1 MKIKPADALN
11 ILLLLGLAVLIW
23 FYVQQQIMDTADV
36 EFELDIRV
44 SDADKF
50 VVVSHSVGN
59 VHYSGRITVKL
70 RGSKSQ
76 LAELRGGEVRVVRLP
91 VDVDEAAFAN
101 RDAPLQTTIKITDE
115 DLGLPANVTIEK
127 AVSLDVWVDIRET
140 KKCEVVLNAADIG
153 GRVEPPPEGGPKWRV
168 KLRPQRVSVT
178 GPRFL
183 VNMREGLRI
192 KTEAVDVKDL
202 LVGTPKA
209 LALIDTAKDYKSAGS
224 VPHIRPDLKLTLSP
238 ATVEAT
244 RTLQEEI
251 VKITREN
258 VAIKVLGTPE
268 FFKEWEVEISG
279 SLTRTLTLSVPES
292 RRVAADRIKL
302 ELVLD
307 TRQLNPQEVPNP
319 LPQDLRVVDKPEWM
333 EVSFED
339 RKVTITIKKRT

>member
-59 VHYSGRITVKL
+59 VHDSDRITVKL

-76 LAELRGGEVRVVRLP
+76 LAELRGGEIRVVRLP

-101 RDAPLQTTIKITDE
+101 RDTPLRTTIKITDE
-115 DLGLPANVTIEK
+115 DLGLPANVTLEK
-127 AVSLDVWVDIRET
+127 AVSLDVWVDILET
-140 KKCEVVLNAADIG
+140 RKCEVVLNAADIG

-168 KLRPQRVSVT
+168 KLRPQHVSVT

-202 LVGTPKA
+202 PVGAETV

-279 SLTRTLTLSVPES
+279 SLTRTLILSVPES
-292 RRVAADRIKL
+292 RREAAERIKL

>member
-50 VVVSHSVGN
+50 VVVSHSASN
-59 VHYSGRITVKL
+59 VHNSDRITVKL
-70 RGSKSQ
+70 RGTKSQ
-76 LAELRGGEVRVVRLP
+76 LAKLRGSEIKVVRLP

-101 RDAPLQTTIKITDE
+101 RDAPIRTTIKITDE
-115 DLGLPANVTIEK
+115 DLSLPANVMIEK
-127 AVSLDVWVDIRET
+127 AVSLDVWVDMLET
-140 KKCEVVLNAADIG
+140 RPCEVVLNAPDTG
-153 GRVEPPPEGGPKWRV
+153 VRVEPPPEGGPKWQV
-168 KLRPQRVSVT
+168 KLSPQRVSVT

-202 LVGTPKA
+202 PVGTPRD

-279 SLTRTLTLSVPES
+279 SLTRTLILSVPES
-292 RRVAADRIKL
+292 RQAAAERIKL

-319 LPQDLRVVDKPEWM
+319 LPQDLRVVGKPEWM

-339 RKVTITIKKRT
+339 RKVTITIKKRI

>member
-59 VHYSGRITVKL
+59 VHDSDRITVKL

-76 LAELRGGEVRVVRLP
+76 LAELRGGEIRVVRLP

-101 RDAPLQTTIKITDE
+101 RDTPLRTTIKITDE
-115 DLGLPANVTIEK
+115 DLGLPANVTLEK
-127 AVSLDVWVDIRET
+127 AVSLDVWVDILET
-140 KKCEVVLNAADIG
+140 RKREVVLNAADIG

-168 KLRPQRVSVT
+168 KLRPQHVSVT

-202 LVGTPKA
+202 PVGAETV

-279 SLTRTLTLSVPES
+279 SLTRTLILSVPES
-292 RRVAADRIKL
+292 RRAAAERIKL

>member
-1 MKIKPADALN
+1 MKIKPANALN

-59 VHYSGRITVKL
+59 VHYSDRITVKL

-76 LAELRGGEVRVVRLP
+76 LAELRGGEIRVVRLP

-115 DLGLPANVTIEK
+115 DLSLPANVTIEK
-127 AVSLDVWVDIRET
+127 AVSLDVWVDILET
-140 KKCEVVLNAADIG
+140 RRKCEVVLNK
-153 GRVEPPPEGGPKWRV
+153 VEPPPEGGPKGQV
-168 KLRPQRVSVT
+168 ELRPEYVSVT

-183 VNMREGLRI
+183 VSMREGLRI

-202 LVGTPKA
+202 PVGTPKD

-238 ATVEAT
+238 AMVEAT
-244 RTLQEEI
+244 RTLQEKI
-251 VKITREN
+251 VEITRKN

-292 RRVAADRIKL
+292 REAAADRIKL

-307 TRQLNPQEVPNP
+307 TRQLNPQEMPNP
-319 LPQDLRVVDKPEWM
+319 LPQDLRVVGKPEWM
-333 EVSFED
+333 EVSYEAGQGQ
-339 RKVTITIKKRT
+339 VTITIKKRT